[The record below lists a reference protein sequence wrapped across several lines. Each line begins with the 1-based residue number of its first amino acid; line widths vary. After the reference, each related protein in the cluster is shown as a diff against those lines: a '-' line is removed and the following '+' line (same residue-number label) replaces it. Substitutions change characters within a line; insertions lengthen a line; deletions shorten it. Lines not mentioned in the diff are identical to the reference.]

1 MAIRIGKPLES
12 DFTDPLGMLSDC
24 HRRIERFLDVLIEI
38 TEHAQGAELNQEQRG
53 ALKTALRYFREAAPN
68 HTRDEEDSLFPR
80 MRTSGS
86 PRVRAVLARL
96 DSLHEDHAAAAV
108 WHAGVESLG
117 EKWLA
122 EGQLSEEA
130 VRQMTELLDELRM
143 LYQKHI
149 SLEDT
154 EIFPL
159 ASETL
164 ESSEIKALG
173 REMASRR
180 GITLNVP

>member
-1 MAIRIGKPLES
+1 MPITIGKPPES

-24 HRRIERFLDVLIEI
+24 HRRIERFLDALIEL
-38 TEHAQGAELNQEQRG
+38 TKHGRGGELNEEQRS
-53 ALKTALRYFREAAPN
+53 ALKVSLRYFREAAPN
-68 HTRDEEDSLFPR
+68 HTCDEEESLFPR
-80 MRTSGS
+80 MRASGS
-86 PRVRAVLARL
+86 PRVRAMLARL
-96 DSLHEDHAAAAV
+96 DCLHEDHAAAAV
-108 WHAGVESLG
+108 RHAGVEALG
-117 EKWLA
+117 EKWLT
-122 EGQLSEEA
+122 EGQLSVEE
-130 VRQMTELLDELRM
+130 VRQMIELLEELRI

-164 ESSEIKALG
+164 ESSEIEALG

-180 GITLNVP
+180 GINLNVP